1 VCALQGHGSVLST
14 DCGECK
20 CVHETPHDRIRLVS
34 QADWIVSE
42 EIPYKNIGLPAHI
55 VEHVGLH
62 DRKTLAPT
70 ESDVLGERMSACET
84 R

>member
-1 VCALQGHGSVLST
+1 MVSVSVYMKHLMIGP
-14 DCGECK
+14 DY
-20 CVHETPHDRIRLVS
+20 IVS
-34 QADWIVSE
+34 QADRIGSE

-70 ESDVLGERMSACET
+70 
-84 R
+84 